1 MTKNKVLRFGF
12 FIFAFGVLITSASCQ
27 KGCSK
32 STETKT
38 TGTAKAMLRQ
48 EWFPNSNY
56 AGALFASQ
64 EFGKAHNIDIVIEP
78 GSDQIDPVQ
87 LVVQGHDTFGDASAD
102 KVLAANEKG
111 ANLVVIGVVSYNS
124 PTVFLAKQEKGIRTP
139 KDFEGRTVGVL
150 TGTNT
155 EYVYKTLVAKLGL
168 DKSKIKEVEAPFELN
183 TFVTADAYD
192 VRPAYIY
199 DEPVSLDL
207 QNVKYTLIEPK
218 NYGVTFIGTVYFT
231 KRETIERDREMVQN
245 FMFAIADGWTAALK
259 YPDAAI
265 ALLKKYDSTIDEKRE
280 LLSLKKGMPYFQG
293 KDNKILWAG
302 EDDWQEMVK
311 SLKALGVLKQNF
323 DYAKSIDTT
332 FLQAYYTSHKPENA
346 NGGK

>member
-1 MTKNKVLRFGF
+1 MNKMLRSGF
-12 FIFAFGVLITSASCQ
+12 FVLAFGVLITSASCQ
-27 KGCSK
+27 KGCGNNG
-32 STETKT
+32 ETT
-38 TGTAKAMLRQ
+38 SGTPRVTLRQ

-56 AGALFASQ
+56 AGALFAAQ
-64 EFGKAHNIDIVIEP
+64 EFGKAHGIEIVVEP

-87 LVVQGHDTFGDASAD
+87 LVVQGNNTFGDASAD

-111 ANLVVIGVVSYNS
+111 ANLVIIGVVSYNS
-124 PTVFLAKQEKGIRTP
+124 PTVFLAKREKGIKTP

-150 TGTNT
+150 SGTNT
-155 EYVYKTLVAKLGL
+155 EYVYRTLIARSGV
-168 DKSKIKEVEAPFELN
+168 DKSKIKEVEAPFDLN

-192 VRPAYIY
+192 VRPAFIY

-207 QNVKYTLIEPK
+207 QDIKYDIIEPK
-218 NYGVTFIGTVYFT
+218 NFGVSFIGTVYFT
-231 KRETIERDREMVQN
+231 KRETIEKERETVQK
-245 FMFAIADGWTAALK
+245 FVSAISDGWSAALK

-265 ALLKKYDSTIDEKRE
+265 ALLKKYDGNIDEKRE

-293 KDNKILWAG
+293 KDNKILWAD

-332 FLQAYYTSHKPENA
+332 FLQAHYTSHKPEKA
-346 NGGK
+346 NDGK

>member
-1 MTKNKVLRFGF
+1 MIKNKVVCLRVS
-12 FIFAFGVLITSASCQ
+12 ICTLVLLVASVSCH
-27 KGCSK
+27 K
-32 STETKT
+32 SGNENGASQTTETPKVT
-38 TGTAKAMLRQ
+38 LRQ

-56 AGALFASQ
+56 AGALFAAE
-64 EFGKAHNIDIVIEP
+64 EFGKTHNVQIVIEP

-87 LVVQGHDTFGDASAD
+87 LVAQGHNTFGDASAD

-111 ANLVVIGVVSYNS
+111 ANLVIIGVVSYNS

-139 KDFEGRTVGVL
+139 KDFEGKRVGIL

-155 EYVYKTLVAKLGL
+155 EYVYKTLLQKLGV
-168 DKSKIKEVEAPFELN
+168 DRSKIKEFDVPFELN

-207 QNVKYTLIEPK
+207 QNVKYTVIEPK

-231 KRETIERDREMVQN
+231 KRETVDRDRETVQR
-245 FMFAIADGWTAALK
+245 FVSAVADGWKAALK

-265 ALLKKYDSTIDEKRE
+265 ALLKKHDNTINETRE
-280 LLSLKKGMPYFQG
+280 LLSLRKGMPYFQG
-293 KDNKILWAG
+293 KNNKILWAD
-302 EDDWQEMVK
+302 EEDWQEMVK

-323 DYAKSIDTT
+323 DYSKNIDNS
-332 FLQAYYTSHKPENA
+332 FLEAYYSSHKSESEIP
-346 NGGK
+346 K

>member
-1 MTKNKVLRFGF
+1 MNKILRSGF
-12 FIFAFGVLITSASCQ
+12 FVFAFGVLITSASCQ
-27 KGCSK
+27 KGCGK
-32 STETKT
+32 NGETISGPPRVT
-38 TGTAKAMLRQ
+38 LRQ

-64 EFGKAHNIDIVIEP
+64 EFGKSHGIEIVVEP

-87 LVVQGHDTFGDASAD
+87 LVVQGNNTFGDASAD

-111 ANLVVIGVVSYNS
+111 AKLVIIGVVSYIS
-124 PTVFLAKQEKGIRTP
+124 PTVFLAKREKGIKTP

-150 TGTNT
+150 SGTNT
-155 EYVYKTLVAKLGL
+155 EYVYRALVARAGL
-168 DKSKIKEVEAPFELN
+168 DKSKIKEVEAPFDLN

-192 VRPAYIY
+192 VRPAFIY

-207 QNVKYTLIEPK
+207 QNIKYETIEPK
-218 NYGVTFIGTVYFT
+218 NYGVSFIGTVYFT
-231 KRETIERDREMVQN
+231 KRETIEKEHDTVQK
-245 FMFAIADGWTAALK
+245 FVSAIADGWSAALK

-265 ALLKKYDSTIDEKRE
+265 ALLKKYDGNIDEKRE

-293 KDNKILWAG
+293 KDNKILWAD

-311 SLKALGVLKQNF
+311 TLKALGVLKQNF

-332 FLQAYYTSHKPENA
+332 FLQAHYTSHKSEKA
-346 NGGK
+346 K